1 MEVSLSP
8 RACLLA
14 AAVLLAVTVPVAAAP
29 ATPTEDA
36 ALRHARQLLRKVPL
50 VDGHNDLPDEIRE
63 QVGGDL
69 AKLDLRARGTKG
81 DTDIP
86 RLREGLL
93 SGQFWSVWIA
103 SGLPHPAR

>member
-14 AAVLLAVTVPVAAAP
+14 ATLPLAVPVAAVRA
-29 ATPTEDA
+29 APTEDA
-36 ALRHARQLLRKVPL
+36 AIRHARQLLRKVPL

-63 QVGGDL
+63 QAGGDL
-69 AKLDLRARGTKG
+69 AKLDLRARSTKG
-81 DTDIP
+81 DTDVP

-93 SGQFWSVWIA
+93 AGQFWSVWIA
-103 SGLPHPAR
+103 SGLPHPA